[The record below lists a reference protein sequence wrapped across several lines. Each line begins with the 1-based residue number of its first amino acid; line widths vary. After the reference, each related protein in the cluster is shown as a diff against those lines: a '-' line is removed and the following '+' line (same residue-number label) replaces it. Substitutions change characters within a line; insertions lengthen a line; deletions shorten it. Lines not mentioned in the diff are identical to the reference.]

1 MKVSPFALSVPLQQC
16 TVGRFAMHLT
26 IRNEARNHLI
36 SLGNV
41 PFHLWFS
48 FSFQFLDS
56 HSVNAISILDSL
68 LQNGCCYFSPFRFQL
83 LHNVFGFVMDSSPIK
98 YICAMQIMNIS
109 CFFAIFESNPA
120 AQPTVFNNIQQ
131 RTRKSVEKETKNV
144 FGKIEFSVAMIG
156 KCIYVYTNG
165 NLAPNAHHIHYLR
178 YDTIRCVVFL
188 PIW

>member
-1 MKVSPFALSVPLQQC
+1 M
-16 TVGRFAMHLT
+16 
-26 IRNEARNHLI
+26 ARNHLI

-68 LQNGCCYFSPFRFQL
+68 LQNGCCYFSPFHFPL
-83 LHNVFGFVMDSSPIK
+83 LYNVFGFVMDSSPIK

-109 CFFAIFESNPA
+109 CFFFCYIRAKPRT
-120 AQPTVFNNIQQ
+120 QPLKTVFNNIQQ

-144 FGKIEFSVAMIG
+144 FVKIEFSVAMIG
-156 KCIYVYTNG
+156 KCICVYTNG
-165 NLAPNAHHIHYLR
+165 NWAPNAHHIHYLR
-178 YDTIRCVVFL
+178 YDTMCRICADL
-188 PIW
+188 IKI